1 MIQYPT
7 GQKILFAG
15 WVAAL
20 LLSISVSV
28 GFAQTDVT
36 FEGHTM
42 GPIEYKV
49 TIASFPERQDNQ
61 TVADSIQAELDQV
74 NQLMSTYLPDSDV
87 SRFNAS
93 SDTDWIEVSPD
104 TAEVI
109 KRALDISEQTGGA
122 FDITIG
128 PLVDLWHFGPDN
140 KNSKEL
146 PSEQSISDAKELVGY
161 QKIAVRLD
169 PPAVKKSA
177 GDIRVD
183 LSAIAKGHAV
193 DRVSNLLDALG
204 IVNYMVVVGG
214 ETRVRGVK
222 NDDSPWS
229 IAIEK
234 PDPNTIGD
242 YDRLAQLS
250 TGALA
255 SSGDYRNF
263 FVVDGV
269 TYSHTID
276 PKTGKPVTHHLASA
290 SVLASDCMT
299 ADAFAT
305 AALVLGKEDAA
316 NLLDD
321 LGLQYH
327 LITREGAKLSHETSD
342 GLALV
347 EVPKNNSKPQSR
359 GFLPMFVGAAI
370 IFGLAILGMAV
381 GAIVNNKPITG
392 SCGGLSAA
400 TNADGD
406 TNCSLCHKPTTEC
419 PDPDVAA
426 RQA

>member
-1 MIQYPT
+1 
-7 GQKILFAG
+7 
-15 WVAAL
+15 
-20 LLSISVSV
+20 
-28 GFAQTDVT
+28 
-36 FEGHTM
+36 
-42 GPIEYKV
+42 
-49 TIASFPERQDNQ
+49 
-61 TVADSIQAELDQV
+61 
-74 NQLMSTYLPDSDV
+74 
-87 SRFNAS
+87 
-93 SDTDWIEVSPD
+93 
-104 TAEVI
+104 
-109 KRALDISEQTGGA
+109 
-122 FDITIG
+122 
-128 PLVDLWHFGPDN
+128 
-140 KNSKEL
+140 
-146 PSEQSISDAKELVGY
+146 
-161 QKIAVRLD
+161 
-169 PPAVKKSA
+169 
-177 GDIRVD
+177 
-183 LSAIAKGHAV
+183 
-193 DRVSNLLDALG
+193 
-204 IVNYMVVVGG
+204 MVVVGG

-321 LGLQYH
+321 LGMQYH

-359 GFLPMFVGAAI
+359 GFLPVSYTH
-370 IFGLAILGMAV
+370 LTL
-381 GAIVNNKPITG
+381 
-392 SCGGLSAA
+392 
-400 TNADGD
+400 
-406 TNCSLCHKPTTEC
+406 PTIYS
-419 PDPDVAA
+419 V
-426 RQA
+426 

>member
-1 MIQYPT
+1 MIQYLT
-7 GQKILFAG
+7 GQKILYSG

-49 TIASFPERQDNQ
+49 TIASFPEGQDNQ
-61 TVADSIQAELDQV
+61 AVADGIQAELDHV

-87 SRFNAS
+87 SRFNGS
-93 SDTDWIEVSPD
+93 SETDWIDVSSE
-104 TAEVI
+104 TAKVI

-140 KNSKEL
+140 KNSKEI

-177 GDIRVD
+177 GDIRID
-183 LSAIAKGHAV
+183 LSAIAKEYAV
-193 DRVSNLLDALG
+193 DRVANLLDSLELE
-204 IVNYMVVVGG
+204 NYMIVVGG

-234 PDPNTIGD
+234 PDPKTMGKF
-242 YDRLAQLS
+242 DRLAQLS

-276 PKTGKPVTHHLASA
+276 PKTGKPVTPHLTSA
-290 SVLASDCMT
+290 SVLADDCMT

-305 AALVLGKEDAA
+305 AALVLGKDDATD
-316 NLLDD
+316 LLDD
-321 LGLQYH
+321 LGMQYH
-327 LITREGAKLSHETSD
+327 LITRDGSKLSYQTSD
-342 GLALV
+342 GLSLV
-347 EVPKNNSKPQSR
+347 EVPKNNSKPHSR

-406 TNCSLCHKPTTEC
+406 TNCSLCHKPTAEC
-419 PDPDVAA
+419 PDPNVAA